1 MNTKT
6 LLFLVAVLNIVMVFL
21 LVHKQNKIIKALYEL
36 QYLQEQKEQLAD
48 KKKELLLQYH
58 MGQKLSTLQT
68 FAKDNLQLRPMTLKD
83 AQAIPTPKETHE

>member
-6 LLFLVAVLNIVMVFL
+6 LFFLVAALNIVMVFL

-36 QYLQEQKEQLAD
+36 QYLQEEKEELAE

-58 MGQKLSTLQT
+58 IGQKLSTLQT
-68 FAKDNLQLRPMTLKD
+68 FAKDNLHLHSMTLKD
-83 AQAIPTPKETHE
+83 AQAIPIPKETHG